1 MLIIAAAVC
10 EPGSHT
16 SKSDPL
22 LPSLAITFGFVW
34 AIPASTN
41 FTAWL
46 RVWLSC
52 LFLLEPTLWVL
63 ERFKQKSHTLKCYV
77 LQNKIWQTKTVSLL
91 WGSLES
97 SLENFNTKEKESN
110 LVVISPNNIK
120 EIYMLNRL
128 RYLQKYLEI
137 ALIFFYIFWK
147 LASNFSPFHANK
159 GKNSSSMLL

>member
-1 MLIIAAAVC
+1 MLIIAAAIC

-52 LFLLEPTLWVL
+52 LFLLEPTLSVSSW
-63 ERFKQKSHTLKCYV
+63 
-77 LQNKIWQTKTVSLL
+77 KIQTKIPYTQMLRFAKQNLTNKNCKPTVRITGKLSGKLQHKRKRKQPSGNLPQQYKGNLHAKLITLFTEISRNCFNLFLYFLETSFKLLSL
-91 WGSLES
+91 SC
-97 SLENFNTKEKESN
+97 
-110 LVVISPNNIK
+110 
-120 EIYMLNRL
+120 
-128 RYLQKYLEI
+128 
-137 ALIFFYIFWK
+137 
-147 LASNFSPFHANK
+147 
-159 GKNSSSMLL
+159 